1 MPLVPIRLVSFA
13 ALGLAMPLAAQVIP
27 PVRADHPAL
36 KAALA
41 TIQRDNAWTIEQ
53 QVSICEIPAPPFK
66 EEKRGLEMKRR
77 FEQLGLANVRV
88 DSIGNVV
95 GEYIGTQSGPTVVLA
110 AHLDTV
116 FPEGVDVQVSRTGT
130 QMKGPGIGDDC
141 RGLATILA
149 VARAMR
155 QSKVPTQGTILFVA
169 NVGEEGPGNLRGV
182 RYLFKHPPRP
192 IDYFISVDGT
202 GLGLATG
209 GVGSNRYKVS
219 FRGPG
224 GHSYGAFGMPS
235 PIHALGRAIAK
246 IAEIRVPTSPKT
258 TFNVGVIE
266 GGTSVNTI
274 SPLGAMDVDL
284 RSESADELA
293 KLDAMFRRA
302 VADALKEENDRWPNS
317 SVKVTVDIEDRGVRP
332 ASVRRDDS
340 IIARVASGA
349 GQALGFTPEM
359 GAGSTDANIPMS
371 MGLQAVTMDGGG
383 QGKGAH
389 STAESYDDGA
399 RGYLGPQW
407 VALVVS
413 SLAGLPGGSARP
425 IP

>member
-1 MPLVPIRLVSFA
+1 MRPSLSLI
-13 ALGLAMPLAAQVIP
+13 GLLLITAPLAAQTIP
-27 PVRADHPAL
+27 PVRSDHPAV
-36 KAALA
+36 KAAMDM
-41 TIQRDNAWTIEQ
+41 IQRDNAWTVEQ

-77 FEQLGLANVRV
+77 FEGLGLANVRV
-88 DSIGNVV
+88 DSIGNVI
-95 GEYIGTQSGPTVVLA
+95 GEYHGSDDGPTVVLA

-116 FPEGVDVQVSRTGT
+116 FPEGTDVKVTRTGT
-130 QMKGPGIGDDC
+130 LMKAPGIGDDC

-149 VARAMR
+149 VARALR
-155 QSKVPTQGTILFVA
+155 LSKVATQGTILFIA

-182 RYLFKHPPRP
+182 RYLFKNPPRK

-202 GLGLATG
+202 GLGIATG

-246 IAEIRVPTSPKT
+246 ISEMRVPLSPKT

-284 RSESADELA
+284 RSESAEELA
-293 KLDAMFRRA
+293 KVDAMFRKA

-317 SVKVTVDIEDRGVRP
+317 AVKVTVDIEDRGVRP

-340 IIARVASGA
+340 IIARVAAGA
-349 GQALGFTPEM
+349 GKALGFDAEM

-371 MGLQAVTMDGGG
+371 MGLQAITMDGGG

-389 STAESYDDGA
+389 SVTETYDDGA
-399 RGYLGPQW
+399 KGYLGPQW

-413 SLAGLPGGSARP
+413 SLAGLRGGSARLVP
-425 IP
+425 